1 MLYRKKKDSD
11 HNPWENGS
19 EFFRH
24 GKLFPFEQAL
34 LVHLHPE
41 GDEGQRDEKD
51 LADKQ
56 GNFHLCLFL
65 LRVCAPVKEIGN
77 HPNQVGNPDK
87 QPKKIGGNPI
97 GEHGEAGKQ
106 EQEEIEG

>member
-1 MLYRKKKDSD
+1 MCC
-11 HNPWENGS
+11 
-19 EFFRH
+19 FH
-24 GKLFPFEQAL
+24 GDECDCLEKTPLTNLF
-34 LVHLHPE
+34 PE

-51 LADKQ
+51 LADEQ

-87 QPKKIGGNPI
+87 QPEKIGGNPI

-106 EQEEIEG
+106 KQEEIEG